1 MCRRASRTDLPEC
14 IREIGTL
21 DRSGCLERWEA
32 SFGSPPPKHLSIR
45 FLQRV
50 LIHDLQCRVL
60 GGYSVPVRRTLR
72 SAMSN
77 GAGQGKAS
85 PVPSPGAHLV
95 REWNG
100 RTYRVEVTTSG
111 YVLDGQ
117 SNRSLSAVA
126 RRITGANWSGPR
138 FFGLTER
145 RVR

>member
-1 MCRRASRTDLPEC
+1 MARRVLQTDLPEL
-14 IREIGTL
+14 IREIEAF
-21 DRSGCLERWEA
+21 DRAGCLVRWEA
-32 SFGSPPPKHLSIR
+32 SFGGPPPKYLSIR

-60 GGYSVPVRRTLR
+60 GWYSVPVRRVLK
-72 SAMSN
+72 SAMPN

-85 PVPSPGAHLV
+85 PAPSPGAHLV

-100 RTYRVEVTTSG
+100 RTYRVEVTASG

-117 SNRSLSAVA
+117 SYRSLSAVA

-145 RVR
+145 RAS